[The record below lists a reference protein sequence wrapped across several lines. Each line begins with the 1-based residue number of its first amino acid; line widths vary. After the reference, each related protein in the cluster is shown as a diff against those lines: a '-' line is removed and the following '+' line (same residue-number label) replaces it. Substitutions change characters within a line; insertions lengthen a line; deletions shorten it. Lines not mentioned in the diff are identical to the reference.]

1 MIFLY
6 NNYEVDYKVFI
17 NWMEWFHSMIIIKE
31 KYIVEYMFKEG
42 TRAYTESPMRAPFPT
57 VDQALSFI
65 SDIKLTFKKSIEWI
79 HINIETE

>member
-1 MIFLY
+1 
-6 NNYEVDYKVFI
+6 
-17 NWMEWFHSMIIIKE
+17 MEWFHSMIIIKE

>member
-6 NNYEVDYKVFI
+6 NNYEVVYKVFI

-57 VDQALSFI
+57 VDQSLSFI